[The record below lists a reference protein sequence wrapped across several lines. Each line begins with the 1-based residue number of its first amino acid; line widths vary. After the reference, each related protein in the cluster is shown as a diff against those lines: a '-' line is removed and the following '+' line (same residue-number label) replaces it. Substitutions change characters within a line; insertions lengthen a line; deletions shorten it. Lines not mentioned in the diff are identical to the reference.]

1 MIAGDYG
8 VIWRNDGANTY
19 LLMTDTNYNFI
30 ISVNLIPANV

>member
-19 LLMTDTNYNFI
+19 LLMTDKGD
-30 ISVNLIPANV
+30 